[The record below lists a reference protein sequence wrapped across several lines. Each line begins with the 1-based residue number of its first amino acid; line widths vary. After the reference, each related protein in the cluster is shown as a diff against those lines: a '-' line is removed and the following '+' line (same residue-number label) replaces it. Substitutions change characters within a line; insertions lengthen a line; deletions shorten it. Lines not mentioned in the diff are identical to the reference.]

1 MPLRKRTYRARVWLN
16 DQEYRAYRSAV
27 KQSGLTQETFLRQL
41 ITGYVPRPA
50 PPMDYHRM
58 IRELNS
64 IGNNL
69 NQIAAVANSNGYIN
83 IEEYRQAI
91 SALRNSLTNIQKAV
105 ELPERR

>member
-1 MPLRKRTYRARVWLN
+1 MD
-16 DQEYRAYRSAV
+16 DQEYRAYLSAV
-27 KQSGLTQETFLRQL
+27 NQSGLTQETFRRQL

-83 IEEYRQAI
+83 IEEYR
-91 SALRNSLTNIQKAV
+91 KAV
-105 ELPERR
+105 AYLRRVLSEIQTAIALPERR

>member
-83 IEEYRQAI
+83 IEEYRQAV
-91 SALRNSLTNIQKAV
+91 ACLRRVLSEIQTAIA
-105 ELPERR
+105 LPERR

>member
-1 MPLRKRTYRARVWLN
+1 MRKRTYRARVWL
-16 DQEYRAYRSAV
+16 DDKEYKAYRTAV

-41 ITGYVPRPA
+41 ITGYIPCPA
-50 PPMDYHRM
+50 PPLDYHKM
-58 IRELNS
+58 IQELNA

-69 NQIAAVANSNGYIN
+69 NQIAAVANSKGYIN